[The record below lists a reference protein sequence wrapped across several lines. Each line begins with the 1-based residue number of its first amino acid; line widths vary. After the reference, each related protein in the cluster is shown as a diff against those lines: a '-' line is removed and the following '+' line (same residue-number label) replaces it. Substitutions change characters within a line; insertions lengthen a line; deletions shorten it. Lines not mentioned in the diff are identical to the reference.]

1 MVSNFFWSGS
11 FRVGFYASTVIF
23 SLQVSFPSLFGFQC
37 LSLRS
42 TAMAQMLKSMMQSAQ
57 DQRQVLKSMV
67 QSVQDQTA
75 DRHDAPE
82 TCA

>member
-1 MVSNFFWSGS
+1 MNLVSNFFWSGS
-11 FRVGFYASTVIF
+11 FSVGFYASTA
-23 SLQVSFPSLFGFQC
+23 LQVSFPSLFGFQC

-67 QSVQDQTA
+67 QSAQDQTA

-82 TCA
+82 NCA